1 MITRSMLHPIELF
14 FSGIGKSFR
23 LFFSEIPLQWQ
34 PIMLVTM
41 TIIFMMIIVMICGYR
56 ISLPMLLKI
65 EPKTPVFG
73 RFFGRRKYD
82 NLESEQMKM
91 SERKKIT
98 FS

>member
-1 MITRSMLHPIELF
+1 MARSMLHPIELF

-23 LFFSEIPLQWQ
+23 LFFSEIPVQWQ

-56 ISLPMLLKI
+56 ISLPLLLKI
-65 EPKTPVFG
+65 EPKT
-73 RFFGRRKYD
+73 RFFGRRKYS

-91 SERKKIT
+91 SERKKLHYH
-98 FS
+98 S

>member
-1 MITRSMLHPIELF
+1 MLQPIELI

-23 LFFSEIPLQWQ
+23 LFFSEIPVQWQ
-34 PIMLVTM
+34 PVMLVTM

-56 ISLPMLLKI
+56 ISLPLLLKI

-73 RFFGRRKYD
+73 RYLGRQKYS

-91 SERKKIT
+91 SERKKLHYH
-98 FS
+98 S

>member
-1 MITRSMLHPIELF
+1 MLHPIELF

-23 LFFSEIPLQWQ
+23 LFFSEIPFQWQ
-34 PIMLVTM
+34 PVMLVTM

-73 RFFGRRKYD
+73 RVFGRRKYD